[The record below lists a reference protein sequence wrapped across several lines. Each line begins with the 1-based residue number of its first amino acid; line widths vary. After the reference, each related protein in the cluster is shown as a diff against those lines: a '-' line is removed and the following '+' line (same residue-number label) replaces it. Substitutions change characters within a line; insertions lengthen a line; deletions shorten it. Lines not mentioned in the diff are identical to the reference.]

1 MGWRPA
7 EIGVTPYPAESTAGA
22 HGGNWPI
29 VVTFRKIVA
38 HARRKVV
45 IDLTLDDD
53 EGDRDDDDATEVSC
67 LRNTRT
73 TPQCMKLILFSRID
87 RLQKVDRFPS
97 LPPVLSQSTHVADG
111 RATPSKRR
119 EQREASACN
128 TNRLKPSKVS
138 SEDQEE
144 HWIR

>member
-1 MGWRPA
+1 MVA
-7 EIGVTPYPAESTAGA
+7 
-22 HGGNWPI
+22 
-29 VVTFRKIVA
+29 FRKIVA

-97 LPPVLSQSTHVADG
+97 LPPVLTEHTRCRQP
-111 RATPSKRR
+111 R
-119 EQREASACN
+119 N
-128 TNRLKPSKVS
+128 TV
-138 SEDQEE
+138 
-144 HWIR
+144 